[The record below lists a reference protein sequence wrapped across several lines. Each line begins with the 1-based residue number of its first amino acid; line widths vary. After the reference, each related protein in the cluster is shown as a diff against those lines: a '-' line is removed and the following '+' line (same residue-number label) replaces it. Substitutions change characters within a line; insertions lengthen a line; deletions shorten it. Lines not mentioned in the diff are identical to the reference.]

1 MSAVPWL
8 VPTVNPGGISTET
21 RRTLGPLATLV
32 EDPRVQDVF
41 VLGGGAV
48 YVDSGRGTF
57 QAEGLRLGKNQALD
71 LGRGLIESGGRH
83 VDEAHPLVDVALTGG
98 IRVHV
103 TLPPIAISGTEISIR
118 ISRHRS
124 PELTRLDLARAHQI
138 IPALIGAI
146 ENRQTILISGS
157 TGSGKTTLLGALMA
171 YATPA
176 ERLVILEEVHE
187 ITVNHPH
194 VVSLEWRQANIEG
207 AGEVSLARLVRESLR
222 MRPTRLIIGEIRGP
236 EIADV
241 LQAFHTGHPG
251 GGATLHASSLE
262 GVPARLEGLGA
273 MAQMT
278 PRVLAAQVIDAVH
291 LVSHLELTP
300 EGSRQLRMGTPTRGP
315 GGELGIVETFHSD

>member
-1 MSAVPWL
+1 MS
-8 VPTVNPGGISTET
+8 SET
-21 RRTLGPLATLV
+21 RRALGPLATLV

-41 VLGGGAV
+41 VLGGGQV

-57 QAEGLRLGKNQALD
+57 VAEGLRLSKEQALD
-71 LGRGLIESGGRH
+71 IGRGLIESGGRH

-103 TLPPIAISGTEISIR
+103 TLPPIALSGTEISIR

-124 PELTRLDLARAHQI
+124 PELTRLNLARANQV
-138 IPALIGAI
+138 IPALISAV
-146 ENRQTILISGS
+146 ENRQTILISGA

-194 VVSLEWRQANIEG
+194 VVSLECRQPNIEG
-207 AGEVSLARLVRESLR
+207 AGEVTLSRLVRESLR
-222 MRPTRLIIGEIRGP
+222 MRPSRLIIGEIRGV

-251 GGATLHASSLE
+251 GGATVHASSLE

-291 LVSHLELTP
+291 VVIHLKSTP
-300 EGSRQLRMGTPTRGP
+300 EGTREIRMGTPTLSA
-315 GGELGIVETFHSD
+315 GGELGIVETLHPD